1 MPRDRVTGESAGY
14 AFVEF
19 ATEKDAEY
27 AANVLNGI
35 KLFGKPIKVAL
46 SSNNVGKTMDIGANL
61 FVGGLDE
68 GVDENMLR
76 EVFSAFG
83 YMVGF
88 PQITRDTSKGPSTV
102 GYAFLSYNTFE
113 AADAAIAAMNDQ
125 YLLNKQI
132 KVQYAYKKG
141 TTERHGSSEERLLA
155 AKLMSTMT
163 GLPPPQR
170 AMDPYASGANAIPVN
185 TYVPRY
191 QPPPNPYQP
200 QTNYQPNF
208 FPPPPR

>member
-46 SSNNVGKTMDIGANL
+46 SATNLGKSLDIGANL
-61 FVGGLDE
+61 FIGGLDE

-83 YMVGF
+83 YLVGL
-88 PQITRDTSKGPSTV
+88 PQITRDNSKGTYI
-102 GYAFLSYNTFE
+102 GYAFLAFDTFD
-113 AADAAIAAMNDQ
+113 AADAAISAMNDQ

-132 KVQYAYKKG
+132 KVQYAFKKG
-141 TTERHGSSEERLLA
+141 TTERHGSAEERLLA
-155 AKLMSTMT
+155 NKLMRNLS
-163 GLPPPQR
+163 GLPPQSQ
-170 AMDPYASGANAIPVN
+170 PYASGANSIPVN

-191 QPPPNPYQP
+191 QPPPPNPYQA
-200 QTNYQPNF
+200 QVNYQPNF